1 MEGIIMEQINNEE
14 SLKYYIKKYG
24 INNIFQSNTLD
35 YMKLYSFNKNEHI
48 CKANEKMNYFY
59 FLVEGKA
66 KVYILLANGKSLLL
80 RFYNPLDIIGD
91 MEFIDSNIYNC
102 DVQVVREC
110 LCIGISLD
118 DLRKHALNDTVFLKY
133 MCKSLSV
140 KLASSSL
147 SSSINLLYPL
157 ENRLASYILAVSP
170 EESEYPLDGIIADN
184 LIEIA
189 EILGTSYR
197 HLIRVINKFYKEKII
212 KKQNNLLI
220 VLNRDALKRLAGD
233 LYE

>member
-1 MEGIIMEQINNEE
+1 MMEGIIMEQINNEE
-14 SLKYYIKKYG
+14 NLKYYIKKYG

-102 DVQVVREC
+102 NVQVVKEC

-118 DLRKHALNDTVFLKY
+118 DLRKYALNDPIFLKY
-133 MCKSLSV
+133 MCKSLSE

-170 EESEYPLDGIIADN
+170 EENE
-184 LIEIA
+184 
-189 EILGTSYR
+189 
-197 HLIRVINKFYKEKII
+197 
-212 KKQNNLLI
+212 
-220 VLNRDALKRLAGD
+220 
-233 LYE
+233 

>member
-1 MEGIIMEQINNEE
+1 MEQINNEE
-14 SLKYYIKKYG
+14 NLKYYIKKYG

-102 DVQVVREC
+102 NVQVVKEC

-118 DLRKHALNDTVFLKY
+118 DLRKYALNDPIFLKY
-133 MCKSLSV
+133 MCKSLSE

-170 EESEYPLDGIIADN
+170 EENEYPLDGIVADN

-220 VLNRDALKRLAGD
+220 VLNRDVLKRLAGD